1 MTNEIVDKLKEKY
14 LELKQS
20 GLDENSIFK
29 LVTDQLTEELKK
41 MTVPERT
48 RFFLAF
54 NRDNKL
60 KKILDEE

>member
-20 GLDENSIFK
+20 GLDEDSIFK
-29 LVTDQLTEELKK
+29 LVTDHLKEELKK
-41 MTVPERT
+41 MTVPQRA

-60 KKILDEE
+60 KNILDEE